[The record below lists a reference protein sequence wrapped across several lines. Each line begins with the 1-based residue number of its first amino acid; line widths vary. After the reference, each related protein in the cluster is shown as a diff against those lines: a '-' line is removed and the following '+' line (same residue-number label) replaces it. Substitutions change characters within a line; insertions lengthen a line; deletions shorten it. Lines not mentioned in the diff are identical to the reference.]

1 MPLAECPCQCAIN
14 QCGKTNLI
22 SSLFT
27 HTNCSRTR
35 INAHS
40 LHRHRLHTWI
50 VDQNEPVNIPLD
62 AHRHADI
69 MCMPKL
75 EIVVAL
81 SVTHTRSSDAHKYY
95 EVTAFRLLTKCEN
108 IWQID
113 QWIILRLL
121 LTCEWSEEPL
131 RSVNILQADSR
142 RKFTDNVCILRT
154 IRKWCRICRW
164 QINKI
169 FHIW

>member
-1 MPLAECPCQCAIN
+1 M
-14 QCGKTNLI
+14 
-22 SSLFT
+22 
-27 HTNCSRTR
+27 NCWPEW
-35 INAHS
+35 AGEHS
-40 LHRHRLHTWI
+40 TG
-50 VDQNEPVNIPLD
+50 
-62 AHRHADI
+62 HADI

-121 LTCEWSEEPL
+121 LTCAWSEEPL

-154 IRKWCRICRW
+154 IRKWCGICRW

-169 FHIW
+169 FHIWYSSAKYMGWREEANIYPNCSYVSLILLLLLLELSIHWLQTRTTINE